1 MKPLTETDLQWLEN
15 RVGKKRWTP
24 EDCGRILAD
33 LRAERD
39 GTAGMYHGPAL
50 SVGDILAQL
59 HGLGE
64 TKC

>member
-1 MKPLTETDLQWLEN
+1 MKALTETDLQWLES
-15 RVGKKRWTP
+15 RISKYRWTP

-59 HGLGE
+59 HGLGG